1 MLRGNGE
8 NVPVRELDD
17 FEMDFRFSQFEILT
31 GAGTALV
38 CLFFICVFSEVSAIE
53 DAIATEVTASVD
65 NDDLYWSSVE
75 VNGQA
80 VLIGGA
86 APDVPAKRAAEQR
99 AWSVPGVTSVENT
112 IQVIGESGTCQQQLN
127 DYLAK
132 ESIQF
137 KTGKADVSEQ
147 SFQTI
152 SMLAMIVRTCDT
164 LVEVAGHT
172 DDRGDAE
179 VNQLLSQRRAEVVAK
194 HLVRHGVDPKRLR
207 ASGYGETQP
216 IAANSTEAGR
226 KLNRRI
232 EFRVL
237 GGTA

>member
-1 MLRGNGE
+1 
-8 NVPVRELDD
+8 
-17 FEMDFRFSQFEILT
+17 MDFRFSQFEILT

-65 NDDLYWSSVE
+65 ADELYWSSVE
-75 VNGQA
+75 VQGQT
-80 VLIGGA
+80 VLISGA

-99 AWSVPGVTSVENT
+99 AWSVPGVTAVANT
-112 IQVIGESGTCQQQLN
+112 IEVIGESGTCQQQLN

-147 SFQTI
+147 SYQTI

-179 VNQLLSQRRAEVVAK
+179 VNLHLSKRRAEVVAK
-194 HLVRHGVDPKRLR
+194 HLVRHGVDPQRLR
-207 ASGYGETQP
+207 ANGYGESQP
-216 IAANSTEAGR
+216 IAENSSADGR

-232 EFRVL
+232 ELRVL